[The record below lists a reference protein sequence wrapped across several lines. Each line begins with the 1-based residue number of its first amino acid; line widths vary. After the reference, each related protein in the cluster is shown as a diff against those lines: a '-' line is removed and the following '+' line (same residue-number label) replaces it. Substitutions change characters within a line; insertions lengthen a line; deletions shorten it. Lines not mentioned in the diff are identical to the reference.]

1 MKNILSQFNIY
12 TFVILAIFPI
22 ITYSQNTSDVKIGTQ
37 IWTTKNLDVSTFRNG
52 EAIPEAKN
60 AEEWV
65 KAGESKQ
72 PAWCYY
78 DNDPKNSEVYGKLY
92 NWYAVNDS
100 RGLAPKGYHIPSDA
114 EWTVLTDFLG
124 GEDKAGKKMKSKT
137 GWQGW
142 EKNGKKSGNGTN
154 SSGFNGLPVGN
165 RYGMG
170 PFFNVGNYGLWWSST
185 EHDAGNAWYRNL
197 YSNSGV
203 VNRSVNDRE
212 VGLSVRC
219 LMDYKQ
225 ESSEV
230 YIGNQ
235 VWTSKNL
242 DVSTFRNGEHIPEA
256 KSKDEWI
263 AAGKN
268 KKAMFC
274 YYGFDKKYGAFYG
287 KLYNFYAVQD
297 PRGLAPEGFHIPS
310 DKEWTVLTQHLGG
323 EDLAGYKMKSKAG
336 WYESRNG
343 NNSSFFNGLP
353 GGICEDDGNFIEIT
367 ETGSWWSSTET
378 NLTSSYFRDLYYSD
392 LEIERDF
399 CIKNYGLSVRCI
411 KD

>member
-1 MKNILSQFNIY
+1 MKSFLFWILILISSTQLFSQQKTYTIKSELTSYILVPFLGDYWDKGKRERCSYPMIEIEIKDRNKSYDWEKVYLNGKGSTINNVDTVVIPVKMDKSLGLKSLINKFYKEYNFSENGGEAPAQFKDKEGRIY
-12 TFVILAIFPI
+12 KLKDEYVGKIFEFKIKESLCDDYPVKEGFFELFSVKLVRDNAKNDKKVEI
-22 ITYSQNTSDVKIGTQ
+22 STLITQENNEVKIGTQ
-37 IWTTKNLDVSTFRNG
+37 IWTTKNLEVSTFRNG
-52 EAIPEAKN
+52 EAIPEIKN
-60 AEEWV
+60 RDEWE
-65 KAGESKQ
+65 KAGNNKQ

-78 DNDPKNSEVYGKLY
+78 DNDPKNGKKYGKLY

-142 EKNGKKSGNGTN
+142 QKNGKKSGNGTN

-219 LMDYKQ
+219 L
-225 ESSEV
+225 
-230 YIGNQ
+230 
-235 VWTSKNL
+235 
-242 DVSTFRNGEHIPEA
+242 
-256 KSKDEWI
+256 
-263 AAGKN
+263 
-268 KKAMFC
+268 
-274 YYGFDKKYGAFYG
+274 
-287 KLYNFYAVQD
+287 
-297 PRGLAPEGFHIPS
+297 
-310 DKEWTVLTQHLGG
+310 
-323 EDLAGYKMKSKAG
+323 
-336 WYESRNG
+336 
-343 NNSSFFNGLP
+343 
-353 GGICEDDGNFIEIT
+353 
-367 ETGSWWSSTET
+367 
-378 NLTSSYFRDLYYSD
+378 RD
-392 LEIERDF
+392 
-399 CIKNYGLSVRCI
+399 
-411 KD
+411 